1 MAKEGDAL
9 GVSGFTLGIASL
21 VLIVL
26 SPIAGIISS
35 VVGFL
40 FCVIQQKK
48 KSTKL
53 GKAGLIINA
62 ASFFL
67 NIVWIYFVYAYILP
81 KLVALQGAVA

>member
-40 FCVIQQKK
+40 FCVM
-48 KSTKL
+48 
-53 GKAGLIINA
+53 
-62 ASFFL
+62 
-67 NIVWIYFVYAYILP
+67 LP
-81 KLVALQGAVA
+81 RGGDSCCSRGNKPGAPDRA